1 MRRSDIHNDKYTS
14 VTGAAM
20 SLMSNLGFERLIE
33 VISEIIRKVNLIR
46 LPPRPKAATGG
57 NPLFQPP

>member
-20 SLMSNLGFERLIE
+20 SLISNLGFERLIE
-33 VISEIIRKVNLIR
+33 VISEIVRKVNLIR
-46 LPPRPKAATGG
+46 LPP
-57 NPLFQPP
+57 